1 MSAKPEDQVT
11 GRRERNKQ
19 QKRDRIVTAAR
30 ALFYAQGYKKTT
42 TQQIAHAAQVA
53 SGTLFLYAKAKED
66 LLLLVFYEEFI
77 AIIDATSVSADDPRP
92 VEEQVMALF
101 NALLDYHA
109 RDIELSRELMKVL
122 TFVANPDRRA
132 DLREIVYAIERQLQK
147 IVANSQEKGVLSEQT
162 HPQTMVR
169 ILFRVYYHC
178 MLAWLGGYYGDRKE
192 CDEDLRG
199 LIHGVFCPVYAS
211 NEASGATSVAR

>member
-1 MSAKPEDQVT
+1 MSAKPEAQTT

-19 QKRDRIVTAAR
+19 QKLDRIVTASR
-30 ALFYAQGYKKTT
+30 ALFYAQGYKGTT

-53 SGTLFLYAKAKED
+53 SGTLFLYAKTKED
-66 LLLLVFYEEFI
+66 LLLMVFYEEFI
-77 AIIDATSVSADDPRP
+77 AIINGMSVSADDPRP

-101 NALLDYHA
+101 DALLDYHG

-122 TFVANPDRRA
+122 TFVANPDRRD

-147 IVANSQEKGVLSEQT
+147 IVVNAQEKGVLSDRT
-162 HPQTMVR
+162 CPQTMVR

-178 MLAWLGGYYGDRKE
+178 MLAWLGGYYGDRNE
-192 CDEDLRG
+192 CDADLRG
-199 LIHGVFCPVYAS
+199 LIHGVFCPIYAS
-211 NEASGATSVAR
+211 DHASGTGCIAR